1 MNIEEL
7 KNIQSL
13 AFRNAEIIKGKADAA
28 AASIYAKVYNK
39 SSQSRSLYGFLKSME
54 TVEKTFDR
62 KTSIFISTDSELYQ
76 YLKKID

>member
-1 MNIEEL
+1 MNIQEL

-13 AFRNAEIIKGKADAA
+13 AFRDAEIIKAKAD

-54 TVEKTFDR
+54 
-62 KTSIFISTDSELYQ
+62 IF
-76 YLKKID
+76 